1 MGDEDNAGSGTI
13 YSRNK
18 EDTLEAETLLWRAMC
33 DSKPKHLKKYLDK
46 DAVLAHPGQKP
57 ISPKSK
63 PNLQEYLDEDW
74 EPWTAY
80 KMHDDPEFVEIDVM
94 SSSLVYRVTAWRQKG
109 NKLVATEGICN
120 SVWKQEPG
128 GEWTCCCHHMSTI

>member
-1 MGDEDNAGSGTI
+1 MGDEENSGSGTI

-33 DSKPKHLKKYLDK
+33 DTKPKHLKKYLDK
-46 DAVLAHPGQKP
+46 EAVLAHPGQKP
-57 ISPKSK
+57 YSPKSK
-63 PNLQEYLDEDW
+63 PTLQEFLDEDW

-128 GEWTCCCHHMSTI
+128 GEWTCCCHHMSTV